1 MEAEREAASTLG
13 KGHGRVEHRRLI
25 SSTLFHEHLDWPGVK
40 QVCQI
45 IRTTTR
51 KSETTTEV
59 AYGITSVGRDQA
71 NAETLLNWNR
81 GHWGIENRIHWVRDE
96 SFGEDRCRVQQGSA
110 PQILAGMRNLAINW
124 LRNLKVDNIAQALRE
139 NGWNPQRL
147 FARLGKPI
155 Q

>member
-1 MEAEREAASTLG
+1 MEAERETASTLG

-25 SSTLFHEHLDWPGVK
+25 SSTLLNEHLDWPGVK

-71 NAETLLNWNR
+71 NAKTLLNWNR

-96 SFGEDRCRVQQGSA
+96 SFGEDRCRVQKGSA
-110 PQILAGMRNLAINW
+110 PQILAGVRNLAINW

-147 FARLGKPI
+147 FAKLGKPI

>member
-1 MEAEREAASTLG
+1 
-13 KGHGRVEHRRLI
+13 
-25 SSTLFHEHLDWPGVK
+25 VK

-45 IRTTTR
+45 IRRTTR
-51 KSETTTEV
+51 KGEATTEE
-59 AYGITSVGRDQA
+59 AYAITSVGRDRA
-71 NAETLLNWNR
+71 NAEILLNWNR

-96 SFGEDRCRVQQGSA
+96 SFGEDRCRVQTGSA
-110 PQILAGMRNLAINW
+110 PQILAGVRNVAINW
-124 LRNLKVDNIAQALRE
+124 LRNLNVDNIAQALRE